1 MGDLVADAN
10 QVYTVRERRGFARSL
25 QRGDPVSRQV
35 IDIRR
40 NLGKAVL
47 RGDCYATVGHVNE
60 DRGIFHIVNAY
71 ARAAILA
78 PCGFVMPSGQ

>member
-1 MGDLVADAN
+1 
-10 QVYTVRERRGFARSL
+10 
-25 QRGDPVSRQV
+25 
-35 IDIRR
+35 
-40 NLGKAVL
+40 
-47 RGDCYATVGHVNE
+47 VNE